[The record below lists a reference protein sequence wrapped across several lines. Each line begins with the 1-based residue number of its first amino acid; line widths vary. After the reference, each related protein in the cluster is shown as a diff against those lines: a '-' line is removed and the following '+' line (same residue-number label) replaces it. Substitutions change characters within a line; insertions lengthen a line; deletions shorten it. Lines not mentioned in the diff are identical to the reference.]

1 MGEGELQQSFCVHL
15 VEEFKLGWQLVGL
28 LPLGGEFGA
37 LLVVVVVG
45 ELFACVRVPAK
56 GPETV
61 QVDLV
66 THGRSQRVH
75 QNACAQALW
84 RQLLGFPVAV
94 EYE

>member
-15 VEEFKLGWQLVGL
+15 VEEFKLGRQLVGL

-75 QNACAQALW
+75 QNACAQALR